1 MRALSSIR
9 LPLLLLLALPASALA
24 QSHLRLS
31 YEMAVPLA
39 GTTDFIDRFSSRGA
53 HLDASLEISPAIHLE
68 ASVGWNLFNAA
79 KTGVLHLSDGRDVSG
94 KQFRYLNAFP
104 AMGGLA
110 FHIPLR
116 GGSSIW
122 VGFNGGGAYIERLVD
137 VGMGE
142 YSHAQWQWGVMPH
155 LGISFGLD
163 RSAGTALFITGRW
176 EYYWQNGTAPKQ
188 SWVGI
193 GVGFLFGH
201 GRKSP

>member
-1 MRALSSIR
+1 MRALGPFR
-9 LPLLLLLALPASALA
+9 FLAVLLLAVPASALA

-31 YEMAVPLA
+31 YEMAVPEGA
-39 GTTDFIDRFSSRGA
+39 TRDFIDRFSSRGA

-79 KTGVLHLSDGRDVSG
+79 KAGVLQLSDGSAVSG

-110 FHIPLR
+110 FHIPIR
-116 GGSSIW
+116 GGSSVW
-122 VGFNGGGAYIERLVD
+122 FGFNGGGAYIERLVD
-137 VGMGE
+137 VGLGE
-142 YSHAQWQWGVMPH
+142 YSQAQWQWGLMPH
-155 LGISFGLD
+155 IGISFGLD
-163 RSAGTALFITGRW
+163 RSAGTALFITGRY

-188 SWVGI
+188 SWFGI

-201 GRKSP
+201 GRK